1 MKSPRRKIKFEILPA
16 AGARFLGKKR
26 KPRAWIKITEI
37 LVTYIY
43 QIQSLYNLILPM
55 AILRFGHPSYFF
67 FIFSFFFFF
76 EEVVHKILRILTL
89 YILRGKLGKVSTVL
103 HSQ

>member
-37 LVTYIY
+37 LVTYISDSEPVSFNIAKGNS
-43 QIQSLYNLILPM
+43 QIWS
-55 AILRFGHPSYFF
+55 SVV
-67 FIFSFFFFF
+67 FIFFF
-76 EEVVHKILRILTL
+76 EEVVHKILRI

>member
-37 LVTYIY
+37 LVTYISDSEPVY
-43 QIQSLYNLILPM
+43 LILPM

-67 FIFSFFFFF
+67 
-76 EEVVHKILRILTL
+76 
-89 YILRGKLGKVSTVL
+89 
-103 HSQ
+103 